1 MTDDGLLRIGE
12 LSRRAGVSPEVLR
25 AWERRYHLFAP
36 KRTEG
41 GFRLYSTSD
50 LARTTAM
57 KRLLADGMSA
67 SEAAQQVLRGP
78 AAAAEVRAPAPAP
91 ALFEKRIGALR
102 SALLAFDEI
111 EANRAIDHLLM
122 EFDGQAVMR
131 SVFVPVLREIG
142 ELWAQGQ
149 LSVAQEHFAS
159 HLIRRRLGG
168 MARGWEDGSGPRALL
183 ACPPDEDHDIPLMML
198 GIALANRG
206 WRITFLG
213 ARTPA
218 DDLVRAVDIV
228 TPAVVVLAS
237 PDRLRIAAM
246 SECLRN
252 ISTSARV
259 AIAGAGASQPIAD
272 AFGGMLLSGDPVSA
286 ANEIVAVS
294 QRG

>member
-1 MTDDGLLRIGE
+1 
-12 LSRRAGVSPEVLR
+12 VLR

-41 GFRLYSTSD
+41 GFRLYSSSD
-50 LARTTAM
+50 LARIAAM

-78 AAAAEVRAPAPAP
+78 AAVVEAPPLAP
-91 ALFEKRIGALR
+91 ALLEQRIGALR
-102 SALLAFDEI
+102 SALLSFDEA

-122 EFDGQAVMR
+122 EFDGEAVMR
-131 SVFVPVLREIG
+131 SVFVPVLHEIG
-142 ELWAQGQ
+142 ELWEQSR
-149 LSVAQEHFAS
+149 LNVAQEHFGS

-183 ACPPDEDHDIPLMML
+183 ACPPDEEHDIPLMML

-218 DDLVRAVDIV
+218 EDLVQALEGV

-237 PDRLRIAAM
+237 PDPLRFVAM
-246 SECLRN
+246 SASLKE
-252 ISTSARV
+252 ISKSARV
-259 AIAGAGASQPIAD
+259 AIAGTGATQKIAD
-272 AFGGMLLSGDPVSA
+272 ACGAMLLTGDPISA
-286 ANEIVAVS
+286 ANEITTAH
-294 QRG
+294 QAG